1 MDFKQKVNER
11 AGKYTHREIELAKS
25 HLYDV
30 RKMLIKISK
39 ENNLSIIESI
49 NLFYNNL
56 LKNIK
61 EFSRT
66 DQTDFYR
73 VRILEHILKSRN
85 YSSIVNKAIE
95 DGVYCETSEIN
106 YNGNIE
112 NDINALF
119 KEYYNLIYVYKLQRL
134 KDEYKKNPN
143 NQKIVNQY
151 KQIKQEK
158 EKLQNRTFTLYELK
172 QFEDNQKEFFEK
184 LYKKL
189 RAIVLDDFCS
199 SLNIKLNFMYKMGW
213 IDKYIK
219 QYNHMLEKVFLSSV
233 LGINNTEEC
242 YKNIIKDFNPSKI
255 SMQEMLALNAFWT
268 NRFTKEVERINE
280 SLYILGRS
288 KKIEDFVNDENNIPS
303 DENIREYIAEYRLV
317 VPNFTKYK
325 LKRKEDLKEIEFLD
339 DKRFAKFSL
348 DASQLFSKNDIN
360 IYGIDK
366 LNDLIFEIL
375 KLNNYTQLLYDQKD
389 MIIENMLTY
398 ISNTNAYI
406 NAGYVIQDE
415 EISANNKALICI
427 DLKGYNAPI
436 MLHYHKDKL
445 KEIIKE
451 LTGSAEIPVYRGEK
465 DFIEHNQNNGKDG
478 VIATNILFP
487 LDRNQRINII
497 KRAGSLKKSDTN
509 YRYVNHISWSIN
521 PKKDMPEGINE
532 SRKTIDLD
540 TLEVKIDE
548 KEKKKKVK

>member
-39 ENNLSIIESI
+39 ENNLSIIDSI
-49 NLFYNNL
+49 NFFYNNL

-73 VRILEHILKSRN
+73 VRILEHILKSKN

-134 KDEYKKNPN
+134 KDECKKNPN
-143 NQKIVNQY
+143 NQRIVNQF
-151 KQIKQEK
+151 KQIKEEK

-172 QFEDNQKEFFEK
+172 KFEDSQKEFFEK

-199 SLNIKLNFMYKMGW
+199 SLNIKLNFMYKMAW

-233 LGINNTEEC
+233 LGIDNVEEC
-242 YKNIIKDFNPSKI
+242 YKNIIKEFNPSKI
-255 SMQEMLALNAFWT
+255 SMPEMLALNAFWT
-268 NRFTKEVERINE
+268 NRFTKEAERINE

-325 LKRKEDLKEIEFLD
+325 LKRKEDLKEIKFLN

-348 DASQLFSKNDIN
+348 DASQLFSQNDIN
-360 IYGIDK
+360 IYGVDK

-389 MIIENMLTY
+389 MIIENILTY
-398 ISNTNAYI
+398 ISNTNAYV

-451 LTGSAEIPVYRGEK
+451 ITGSAEIPVYRGAK

-548 KEKKKKVK
+548 REKEKKVK

>member
-39 ENNLSIIESI
+39 ENNLSIIDSI
-49 NLFYNNL
+49 NFFYKNL

-61 EFSRT
+61 EFSST

-134 KDEYKKNPN
+134 KDECKKNPN

-199 SLNIKLNFMYKMGW
+199 SLNIKLNFMYKMSW

-233 LGINNTEEC
+233 LGIDNVEEC
-242 YKNIIKDFNPSKI
+242 YKNIIKEFNPSKI
-255 SMQEMLALNAFWT
+255 SMPEMLALNAFWT

-325 LKRKEDLKEIEFLD
+325 LKRKEDLKEIKFLN

-451 LTGSAEIPVYRGEK
+451 LTGSAEIPVYRGAK

-548 KEKKKKVK
+548 KEKKVK